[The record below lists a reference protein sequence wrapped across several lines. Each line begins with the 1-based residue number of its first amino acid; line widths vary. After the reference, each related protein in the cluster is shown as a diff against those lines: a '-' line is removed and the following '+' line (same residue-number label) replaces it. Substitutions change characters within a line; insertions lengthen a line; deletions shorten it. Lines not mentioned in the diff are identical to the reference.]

1 MESLSSEAKNIAL
14 DILEDIYAAIER
26 LEERTKDI
34 EYYMCGPGPMS
45 KAVVGMLGS
54 LGVDPES
61 IMYDN
66 FGG

>member
-34 EYYMCGPGPMS
+34 S
-45 KAVVGMLGS
+45 S
-54 LGVDPES
+54 VDVFLFAAS
-61 IMYDN
+61 TFRYV
-66 FGG
+66 